1 MWHDILAYCCIILGG
16 CIWGI
21 GVAIYWSKKCRVI
34 HDLFALIA
42 YFVVSVILIMVGI
55 DMCEENANM
64 EEISVIDT
72 YNPVVVEHLDLSDYK
87 KS

>member
-21 GVAIYWSKKCRVI
+21 GVAIYWGKKCRVI

-55 DMCEENANM
+55 DMRDKTKVEDVC
-64 EEISVIDT
+64 VTDT

-87 KS
+87 KC